1 MTSARQFLLTMFLAA
16 STLVVDVECNYGGG
30 GGLMV
35 GFYDGTCPSAETL
48 VKATVE
54 SAIANNKRNGAG
66 LVRTFFHDCFVE
78 GCDSSVLIDSTP
90 ENSAEKDGIPN
101 QTLHGFEFIDMA
113 KASIEAACPGV
124 VSCADIVAIAAR
136 DSVNILGGP
145 YYEVKTGR
153 RDGRVSLASAT
164 SDIPNP
170 IDDLATLTSS
180 FAKKGLS
187 QSQMVTLSGLHTI
200 GKASC
205 GAFTNRLY
213 NFSSTASTDP
223 TLDAEY
229 AEQLK
234 SACPPGS
241 ETGSTVVNMDVV
253 SSEVVDNQ
261 YYVGLVAH
269 KGLFTSDE
277 ELYTSAETQGQVI
290 SNAQN
295 LFLWKSDVVKDL
307 TAMGDIEVKTGS
319 DGEIRLNCRVI
330 NP

>member
-1 MTSARQFLLTMFLAA
+1 MFLAA
-16 STLVVDVECNYGGG
+16 STLVVHVQCTYGVG

-35 GFYDGTCPSAETL
+35 GFYDGTCPSAEAL

-54 SAIANNKRNGAG
+54 SAIASDKRNGAG

-78 GCDSSVLIDSTP
+78 GCDASVLIDSTP
-90 ENSAEKDGIPN
+90 DNSAEKDGRPN
-101 QTLHGFEFIDMA
+101 LTLHGFEFIDMA

-136 DSVNILGGP
+136 DSVHLLGGP

-153 RDGRVSLASAT
+153 RDGRVSLASGT

-187 QSQMVTLSGLHTI
+187 QSQMVSLSGLHTI
-200 GKASC
+200 GKATC

-234 SACPPGS
+234 AACPPGS
-241 ETGSTVVNMDVV
+241 ETGTTVVDMDVATP
-253 SSEVVDNQ
+253 ELVDNQ

-277 ELYTSAETQGQVI
+277 VLYTSAETQPQVLR
-290 SNAQN
+290 NAQSAYS
-295 LFLWKSDVVKDL
+295 WTSEVVRDL
-307 TAMGDIEVKTGS
+307 TAMGDVEVKTGS
-319 DGEIRLNCRVI
+319 NGEIRLNCRVI